1 MIKKLSKDTIDK
13 IAAGEVVERPM
24 SVVKE
29 LVENAIDAGAD
40 SITVEIRNGGID
52 LIRITDNG
60 CGIPAGEVRTAFE
73 AHATSKITDAD
84 DLNSISSLGFRGEA
98 LSSISA
104 VTRCEI
110 ITKPQ
115 DAVTAVRFVTN
126 GGAEESFS
134 EIGAPDGTTII
145 TRDLFF
151 NVPVRRKFL
160 KSGMTEAAHI
170 AELMEKLAL
179 SHPEI
184 AFRLIQ
190 NGQLKLQT
198 PGNGNL
204 KDVIFRVYGRDI
216 TNALIPVSYD
226 RGKVKVTGYI
236 GRPELSR
243 PNRNFENYFING
255 RTIRS
260 AVISNAI
267 EDAYGNRMM
276 QHQFPVALLLLETDP
291 SDMDVNV
298 HPTKMEVRFARP
310 SSFYDEIHTAVREAL
325 EANASVPRAMPET
338 GRAEIRPAFT
348 AAVPK
353 SESFAPAQKEEP
365 VLRPAEPFE
374 RKRLTEEKLPAKSAP
389 PTENDGIRL
398 ADLRV
403 AKPVQETLFP
413 ENPAAGTIPAYRL
426 IGQVFQTYW
435 MIETG
440 NRLLLMDQHA
450 AHEKVNY
457 ERLLKQYKEGSVTSQ
472 LLNPPVILTLT
483 KTEWQAVEENLE
495 DFVRAGYEIEP
506 FGGNEYAVRSLP
518 AALPSLPGA
527 ELLSEMIA
535 GYTRDSEVSKDPL
548 LVLEKTASMACKAS
562 VKGGQRIS
570 FHEADLLVQA
580 LLQCENPYCCP
591 HGRPTVIEFTQN
603 DLEKKFKRVL

>member
-348 AAVPK
+348 ATVPK

-483 KTEWQAVEENLE
+483 RTEWQAVEENLE